1 MSYRPPNLERCPRVL
16 RVHQS
21 GAVGGS
27 AADPSDRCGRV
38 VVVAV
43 VAAGSATIAYCNK
56 FHIVLRQAR
65 KRDLGIALN

>member
-1 MSYRPPNLERCPRVL
+1 
-16 RVHQS
+16 
-21 GAVGGS
+21 
-27 AADPSDRCGRV
+27 
-38 VVVAV
+38 